1 MISEGTILAAD
12 WIADWVDEW
21 NLGPWIRLRPATR
34 ESASGKPEVL
44 VDTHK
49 WFGMIGGG
57 FSMGLQKMNNRWIH
71 TYRYGRN

>member
-1 MISEGTILAAD
+1 MISEGTMLAAD

-21 NLGPWIRLRPATR
+21 NLGRGSVCALRHAKAKAR
-34 ESASGKPEVL
+34 KPEVL
-44 VDTHK
+44 VDTHN

-57 FSMGLQKMNNRWIH
+57 FSIWLQKMYDRWIH